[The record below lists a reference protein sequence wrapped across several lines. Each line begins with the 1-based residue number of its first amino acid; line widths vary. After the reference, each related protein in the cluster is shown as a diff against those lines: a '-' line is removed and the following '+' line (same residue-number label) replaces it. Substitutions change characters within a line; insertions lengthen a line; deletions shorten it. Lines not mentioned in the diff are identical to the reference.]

1 MKLAALQAPS
11 PAGDMD
17 MAFDTLAWALHA
29 AGAAGASMLTAPE
42 VWMQGYNQNNIAHL
56 ALTRGD
62 EWQRRISALC
72 QKTRCALTVGYAES
86 SNGAVYNSALVI
98 NDQGQDIAHYRK
110 LQLYGSREKSLYL
123 AGNAYCTFELEGQ
136 KAAVLICYDVE
147 FSPHLAALTSM
158 GVTIIF
164 VPTANMEPF
173 THVVNYTV
181 PAMAA
186 NHGVS
191 IVYANFCG
199 VEGNLT
205 YIGGSL
211 IAGRDGAVLAQA
223 GTCPSL
229 LVAELPSFSSAV
241 LSTQATDFR
250 KVL

>member
-1 MKLAALQAPS
+1 LKPKKQSLNKFKWSNLMKLAALQAPS

-110 LQLYGSREKSLYL
+110 LQLYGPREKSLYL

-147 FSPHLAALTSM
+147 FSPHLAALTS
-158 GVTIIF
+158 
-164 VPTANMEPF
+164 
-173 THVVNYTV
+173 NYTV

-186 NHGVS
+186 NHCVS